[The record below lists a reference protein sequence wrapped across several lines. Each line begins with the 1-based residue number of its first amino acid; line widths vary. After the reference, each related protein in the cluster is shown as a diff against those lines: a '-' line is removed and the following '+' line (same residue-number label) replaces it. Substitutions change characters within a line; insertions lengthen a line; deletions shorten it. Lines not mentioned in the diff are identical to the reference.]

1 MFRCILKGSH
11 HIPALKKKVNCSEA
25 QEEHRYMKQ
34 KLEIRFK
41 QSFSIQ
47 RKHKSLFLESL
58 FKNNNFLKPL

>member
-1 MFRCILKGSH
+1 
-11 HIPALKKKVNCSEA
+11 
-25 QEEHRYMKQ
+25 MKQ